1 MKGKFDNWLFGCDL
15 CQDVCPWNSFA
26 NPPSEKSFTPIPE
39 ILNFTYNDWESLTE
53 EKFKIIFK
61 DSPLKRTKFSG
72 IKRNLQFIQ
81 QP

>member
-1 MKGKFDNWLFGCDL
+1 MKGRFDNWLFGCDV

-26 NPPSEKSFTPIPE
+26 KPALQNNFPAITE
-39 ILNFTYNDWESLTE
+39 ILDYPKSDWESLTE
-53 EKFKIIFK
+53 EKFKIIFQ

-81 QP
+81 QL